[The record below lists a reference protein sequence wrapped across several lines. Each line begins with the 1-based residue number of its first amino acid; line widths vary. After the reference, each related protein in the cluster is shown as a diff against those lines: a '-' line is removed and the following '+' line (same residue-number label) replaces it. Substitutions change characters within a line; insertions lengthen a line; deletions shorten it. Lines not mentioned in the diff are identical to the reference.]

1 MAFTKFDGLII
12 QEYGELN
19 KVQDDEERWAQAKEN
34 AEKTFQEAYLSKIM
48 DTKFP
53 PKAHVHL
60 QGEDGASHR
69 DRLNLLFNRLGYARD
84 ALFWTDWDN
93 CWFNWW
99 S

>member
-53 PKAHVHL
+53 PKAHVRL
-60 QGEDGASHR
+60 QGEDDASHR

-84 ALFWTDWDN
+84 ALF
-93 CWFNWW
+93 
-99 S
+99 